1 VGCSKEIPEMAR
13 ARYAIAVDVGATKV
27 LCALVRLDGRIIS
40 SRKEPTVRKDAVSLV
55 SQISRLIK
63 DRSRL
68 SSLDEISIKGVGIAV
83 PGIVES
89 KTGVVVWA
97 PNLPGWHDL
106 PLEKMLSEDFCI
118 RIPVFVEDD
127 RVASILGEQ
136 WLGSARGIKNAI
148 YIIIGTG
155 IGAGIL
161 VDGKPYKGSMVAGA
175 IGWMLLGKDFMNQ
188 VYDAGCLEHSASGP
202 NIARRAIERV
212 RKGAGTVM
220 MAMVGNEVDQITSE
234 IVFEAAR
241 KGDKIALDVVKETAQ
256 YLGIAVSNVVSILNP
271 EIVVIGGGVGEAS
284 DLLLDDIADIVN
296 SHAQPYAAK

>member
-1 VGCSKEIPEMAR
+1 MS
-13 ARYAIAVDVGATKV
+13 
-27 LCALVRLDGRIIS
+27 DGRIIS

-55 SQISRLIK
+55 SQITRLIE

-68 SSLDEISIKGVGIAV
+68 SGLDEASIKGVGIAV

-97 PNLPGWHDL
+97 PNLPGWRDR

-118 RIPVFVEDD
+118 GVPIFVEDD

-136 WLGSARGIKNAI
+136 WLGSARGTRNAI

-175 IGWMLLGKDFMNQ
+175 IGWTLLGKDFMNQ
-188 VYDAGCLEHSASGP
+188 IYDVGCLEHFASGP

-220 MAMVGNEVDQITSE
+220 MAMVGNESDRITSE
-234 IVFEAAR
+234 VVFEAAR
-241 KGDKIALDVVKETAQ
+241 KGDKIALDIVKETAQ

-284 DLLLDDIADIVN
+284 DLLLGDIADIVN
-296 SHAQPYAAK
+296 SYAQPYAAKQVRIVRSALGGNASLLGCARLVFTRA